1 MVDREA
7 LIEEIEL
14 FEKLDIKYLLE
25 ELEKSSSVQCSNP
38 SQEPIVLDEEM
49 VELISQSLI
58 MLIEE
63 DEAFAQ
69 AVEEALIKVDKRNKV
84 ADITIV
90 GVAIGS
96 GVTLLICLL
105 KKRDSG
111 GGNVYGAMQN
121 DGEIDYHLH
130 IDDMD
135 REEFKEILKE
145 CINES

>member
-1 MVDREA
+1 MVNREA

-25 ELEKSSSVQCSNP
+25 ELEKSSSVKCTNP
-38 SQEPIVLDEEM
+38 SQEPIVLDDEM
-49 VELISQSLI
+49 VELISKNLI
-58 MLIEE
+58 VLIEK

-69 AVEEALIKVDKRNKV
+69 AVEKALVEVEKRNKV
-84 ADITIV
+84 ADIELVNI
-90 GVAIGS
+90 AIGS
-96 GVTLLICLL
+96 GVTFLLCLL
-105 KKRDSG
+105 KCKGKGD
-111 GGNVYGAMQN
+111 VYGAMQN

-135 REEFKEILKE
+135 RDEFKEILKE